1 MNPKNLTWLSKRCGG
16 WGSSKIAPLGSTKH
30 LPHPSPTKNKL
41 NHQSHCC
48 LLLTFSSATTTHGT
62 VSHAT
67 IWQFLKILWPK
78 AQLASPSHSFWENYP
93 INPYPIKTY
102 LSDIYKTY
110 APLNFSSQKKKNI
123 SHRMFKHHPHPAH
136 QWITTGDFGTFQKV
150 HLWRSKS
157 RNTSVARRRC
167 RYDQWKSW
175 GCLNKQPKKCSKK
188 TSDCEWLKK
197 KRGTVEHKISPSY
210 ILMYQYQPG
219 FEHIGSEI
227 WNIKA
232 SCGLNLL
239 PWMIIPKVGMINTRV
254 VMLASSY
261 RNSPMTPGYVCFWS
275 MLESIHS

>member
-110 APLNFSSQKKKNI
+110 APLNFSSQKKTYLTGCSNTIHILLINESRLTTLERFKKSTCEEVKVETLRWPGGGVDMINENHGVVLTNNQKNVQKKQVTVSDWKKNVELWNTK
-123 SHRMFKHHPHPAH
+123 SHQVIYSCTNTSRVLNILA
-136 QWITTGDFGTFQKV
+136 QRFGT
-150 HLWRSKS
+150 
-157 RNTSVARRRC
+157 
-167 RYDQWKSW
+167 
-175 GCLNKQPKKCSKK
+175 
-188 TSDCEWLKK
+188 
-197 KRGTVEHKISPSY
+197 
-210 ILMYQYQPG
+210 
-219 FEHIGSEI
+219 
-227 WNIKA
+227 
-232 SCGLNLL
+232 
-239 PWMIIPKVGMINTRV
+239 
-254 VMLASSY
+254 
-261 RNSPMTPGYVCFWS
+261 
-275 MLESIHS
+275 

>member
-1 MNPKNLTWLSKRCGG
+1 MPLS
-16 WGSSKIAPLGSTKH
+16 IF
-30 LPHPSPTKNKL
+30 PH
-41 NHQSHCC
+41 
-48 LLLTFSSATTTHGT
+48 
-62 VSHAT
+62 
-67 IWQFLKILWPK
+67 
-78 AQLASPSHSFWENYP
+78 
-93 INPYPIKTY
+93 
-102 LSDIYKTY
+102 
-110 APLNFSSQKKKNI
+110 KKKNI